1 MKHLLCLFSFIA
13 LSYTFVSCS
22 NDDNADWMYGNQQEL
37 ANTEWESTK
46 VYYGGT
52 QGRSVTNI
60 PELAETLRF
69 DSNSFTLT
77 DTRMNYETEKTYTV
91 QATGKY
97 EYNHPKLKLI
107 FDDGSVLEAH
117 ISAQNTIYYNDKEMG
132 YNEFERK

>member
-1 MKHLLCLFSFIA
+1 MKHLFYLFSIIA
-13 LSYTFVSCS
+13 LAYSFVSCS
-22 NDDNADWMYGNQQEL
+22 NDEDTDWQYGDKQEL
-37 ANTEWESTK
+37 ANTECESTK

-91 QATGKY
+91 EATGKY
-97 EYNHPKLKLI
+97 EYNHPKLKFI
-107 FDDGSVLEAH
+107 FNDGSVLEAY
-117 ISAQNTIYYNDKEMG
+117 ISSQNTIYYNDEKMG
-132 YNEFERK
+132 YNEFERQ